1 MNEKPMNGTDPK
13 GKPRPDPGNTS
24 MPLSKLARAGVAG
37 RLAVSSALHSM
48 RPRKSTPEQEWKERG
63 EAFFAACARLK
74 GLPLK
79 LAQMMSQE
87 EELLPEEFRK
97 ELSRSCYQSPPMNR
111 ALVHR
116 TIQANLGAAPEAL
129 FKEFSETP
137 FAAASLGQVHR
148 AVARD
153 GRRIALKLQY
163 PGIARTVKNDLAV
176 VGGFASA
183 LPWLKEV
190 QGAWTEVAERM
201 LEELSYLNEAR
212 WTEWFRENL
221 GLPEVTVP
229 GVHAEFSTDTV
240 LATDFMDGVHLQEW
254 LARSPSQEERD
265 TLARILWSIYL
276 KSVYELNA
284 LNADPNPGN
293 FLIRTDPARP
303 DRILREGGVAMLD
316 FGCVKSFPGH
326 FGTNLSHLFSMHADG
341 YEEMGGLS
349 GRRGL
354 SAQSAQSAKSGKGG
368 RSLVEE
374 YASIGI
380 LTITDPRE
388 DFSELEGN
396 LRSMGEWV
404 LRPYRVPA
412 FDFGSAGDY
421 FEQCRNEAW
430 RLFRKVKGIEFSPD
444 FVFLDRARYGL
455 YRTFQKLGAKVA
467 MGNRWEAGDSP

>member
-1 MNEKPMNGTDPK
+1 MSEKPLKRTDPEA
-13 GKPRPDPGNTS
+13 KPRPIPESAS

-37 RLAVSSALHSM
+37 RLAVSSALRSM
-48 RPRKSTPEQEWKERG
+48 RPRKSSPEQEWKERG

-116 TIQANLGAAPEAL
+116 TVRANLGAAPEVL

-137 FAAASLGQVHR
+137 FAAASLGQVHL
-148 AVARD
+148 ALTRD
-153 GRRIALKLQY
+153 ERRIALKLQY

-190 QGAWTEVAERM
+190 QGAWSEVAERM

-212 WTEWFRENL
+212 WTAWFREKFRGDL
-221 GLPEVTVP
+221 GLPEVAVP

-240 LATDFMDGVHLQEW
+240 LATDFMTGVHLQEW
-254 LARSPSQEERD
+254 LSGSPSQEERD
-265 TLARILWSIYL
+265 YLARILWSIYL

-284 LNADPNPGN
+284 INADPNPGN

-303 DRILREGGVAMLD
+303 DRLLREGGVAMLD

-326 FGTNLSHLFSMHADG
+326 FGTRLSHLFSMHAEG
-341 YEEMGGLS
+341 YKRNGRLS
-349 GRRGL
+349 M
-354 SAQSAQSAKSGKGG
+354 
-368 RSLVEE
+368 VED

-455 YRTFQKLGAKVA
+455 YRTFQKLGARVA
-467 MGNRWEAGDSP
+467 MGNRWEAGEFQ

>member
-1 MNEKPMNGTDPK
+1 MKDKPLDRKT
-13 GKPRPDPGNTS
+13 PRGRSD

-37 RLAVSSALHSM
+37 RLAVSTALRSL
-48 RPRKSTPEQEWKERG
+48 RPGKPSPEEEWRQRG

-79 LAQMMSQE
+79 LAQMLSQE

-116 TIQANLGAAPEAL
+116 TLTANLGAAPETL
-129 FKEFSETP
+129 FRSFSDTP
-137 FAAASLGQVHR
+137 FAAASLGQVHK

-153 GRRIALKLQY
+153 GRELALKLQY

-176 VGGFASA
+176 VASFASA

-190 QGAWTEVAERM
+190 QGAWTEVADRM
-201 LEELSYLNEAR
+201 LEELSYGNEAR
-212 WTEWFRENL
+212 WTEWFRANL
-221 GLPEVTVP
+221 GIAGVTVP
-229 GVHAEFSTDTV
+229 AVHAEFSSETV
-240 LATDFMDGVHLQEW
+240 LATDFMEGVHLQEW
-254 LARSPSQEERD
+254 LAADPSQEERD
-265 TLARILWSIYL
+265 ALAAALWSIYL
-276 KSVYELNA
+276 KSVYELHA

-293 FLIRTDPARP
+293 FLIRSEKGRP
-303 DRILREGGVAMLD
+303 DRLNREGGVAMLD
-316 FGCVKSFPGH
+316 FGCVKAFPAAFSANLTRL
-326 FGTNLSHLFSMHADG
+326 FGMHAQG
-341 YEEMGGLS
+341 FKGT
-349 GRRGL
+349 
-354 SAQSAQSAKSGKGG
+354 GG
-368 RSLVEE
+368 RSMVEE
-374 YASIGI
+374 YAAIGI

-388 DFSELEGN
+388 DFSDLEKH

-421 FEQCRNEAW
+421 FEECRNEAW

-455 YRTFQKLGAKVA
+455 YRTFQKLRARVA
-467 MGNRWEAGDSP
+467 MGNPWEAGETR

>member
-1 MNEKPMNGTDPK
+1 MSGKPMKDSGAKPEPLPK
-13 GKPRPDPGNTS
+13 VGNAS

-37 RLAVSSALHSM
+37 RLAVSSALRSM

-111 ALVHR
+111 ALVR
-116 TIQANLGAAPEAL
+116 RAVQANLGAAPETL

-137 FAAASLGQVHR
+137 FAAASLGQVHLALTR
-148 AVARD
+148 ED
-153 GRRIALKLQY
+153 RRIALKLQY

-183 LPWLKEV
+183 LPWLKDV
-190 QGAWTEVAERM
+190 QGAWKEVAERM

-212 WTEWFRENL
+212 WTEWFRKNL
-221 GLPEVTVP
+221 GLAEVVIP
-229 GVHAEFSTDTV
+229 QAHPEFSTDTV
-240 LATDFMDGVHLQEW
+240 LATDFMEGVHLREW
-254 LARSPSQEERD
+254 LSLSPSQEERD
-265 TLARILWSIYL
+265 NLARILWSIYL

-284 LNADPNPGN
+284 INADPNPGN
-293 FLIRTDPARP
+293 FLIRADPARP
-303 DRILREGGVAMLD
+303 GRILREGGVAMLD
-316 FGCVKSFPGH
+316 FGCVKSFPAH
-326 FGTNLSHLFSMHADG
+326 FGTRLSRLFSMHADG
-341 YEEMGGLS
+341 YKRKGSLS
-349 GRRGL
+349 M
-354 SAQSAQSAKSGKGG
+354 
-368 RSLVEE
+368 VED

-380 LTITDPRE
+380 LTITDPRG

-412 FDFGSAGDY
+412 FDFGSAGEY

-455 YRTFQKLGAKVA
+455 YRTFQKLGARVA
-467 MGNRWEAGDSP
+467 MGNRWEAGNVP